1 MSAVPAMPFMPEYNF
16 DAEACRIRPSTPVA
30 SVPADGRKFA
40 IVEQMGHR
48 RFGAE
53 VREVEFCGAKLL
65 ECVLV
70 TEPPIVLQI
79 HPQSLYAI
87 TTCSEDQ
94 ARKVNTPWGLPS
106 EVRALLPPSEP
117 DPVVIATPTRR
128 HDPSDLTV
136 RLVTAMSADELRAA
150 VVHLRAC
157 FEAHGDTE
165 GEDGDDAHALNVL
178 LALEDHVGIASSCV
192 DDHEDGSDDF

>member
-1 MSAVPAMPFMPEYNF
+1 MSTEAVAPA
-16 DAEACRIRPSTPVA
+16 APV
-30 SVPADGRKFA
+30 RKFA

-87 TTCSEDQ
+87 TQCSEDQ

-106 EVRALLPPSEP
+106 EVRALLPSPEP
-117 DPVVIATPTRR
+117 EPVPVMVRRPTFE
-128 HDPSDLTV
+128 HDPLDLTF
-136 RLVTAMSADELRAA
+136 RLPTAMNFDERRAA
-150 VVHLRAC
+150 VVYLRAC
-157 FEAHGDTE
+157 FDAHALTVE
-165 GEDGDDAHALNVL
+165 RPDDHALNVL
-178 LALEDHVGIASSCV
+178 LAMENHIRAGVPRGDDGEAEEDKDIP
-192 DDHEDGSDDF
+192 F